1 MMDTE
6 TEQYRDQMQRHKGE
20 KGQRNCKGKAMCR
33 GSTVDETVK
42 PSTLIRNMGYG
53 MMKDYHS

>member
-20 KGQRNCKGKAMCR
+20 KGQRNCKGKARGR
-33 GSTVDETVK
+33 GSTV
-42 PSTLIRNMGYG
+42 GG
-53 MMKDYHS
+53 